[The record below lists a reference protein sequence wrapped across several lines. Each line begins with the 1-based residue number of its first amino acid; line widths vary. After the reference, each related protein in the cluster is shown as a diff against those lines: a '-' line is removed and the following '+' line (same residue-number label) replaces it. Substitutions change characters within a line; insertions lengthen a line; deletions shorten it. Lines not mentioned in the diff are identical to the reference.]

1 MGYYIVFQTEY
12 SEIIFST
19 ITEVIITM
27 FNTQHNIP
35 KSELKSRIRKL
46 QSGMVE
52 KNISGAL
59 IMQNTDL
66 YYFSGTAQ
74 QGQLYIPFEG
84 MPLLMVQKEL
94 DRAKAESAIEN
105 IVSIDSPSQ
114 IPDCLK
120 QNKIDMPLNI
130 GLELDVLPTALYFKI
145 QKLFPT
151 TGIVDISDQIRM
163 IRAVKSDWELD
174 IIEEASLLADQV
186 AEGAQEF
193 IKEGIPEIELAGKI
207 EAFARKL
214 GHQGIIRMRLWGSE
228 LFYGHLMAGA
238 SAAVPS
244 YLSSPTGGTGVSTAI
259 AQGPG
264 HRPIQRNEPI
274 LVDYVFALRGY
285 LADHTRIFSLGELPE
300 DLMAA
305 YDAMLTIQEM
315 VKKIALPGISTG
327 DVYEAAIKKAA
338 ELGYADYFM
347 GAGEKRIRFIG
358 HGVGLEL
365 DEFPF
370 LAKNQK
376 LKLQKNMVIAL
387 EPKLIFPGK
396 GVVGIENTHVV
407 TEKGLRQLTRFKE
420 EITIL

>member
-1 MGYYIVFQTEY
+1 
-12 SEIIFST
+12 
-19 ITEVIITM
+19 M
-27 FNTQHNIP
+27 FNTQYNIP
-35 KSELKSRIRKL
+35 RPELENRLRKL
-46 QSGMVE
+46 QLHMTE
-52 KNISGAL
+52 NNIDGTL

-74 QGQLYIPFEG
+74 QGQLYIPAKG
-84 MPLLMVQKEL
+84 NPILMIQKDLE
-94 DRAKAESAIEN
+94 RAAAESALDSIAP
-105 IVSIDSPSQ
+105 VSSPSR
-114 IPDCLK
+114 IPECLQ
-120 QNKIDMPLNI
+120 QNGMDIPRRL
-130 GLELDVLPTALYFKI
+130 GLELDVLPTALYFKM
-145 QKLFPT
+145 QQLFPKT
-151 TGIVDISDQIRM
+151 EILDISGAIRL
-163 IRAVKSDWELD
+163 IRAVKSDWEID
-174 IIEEASLLADQV
+174 IIEKAAMLADQV
-186 AEGAQEF
+186 AENAGQF

-207 EAFARKL
+207 EAVARQL

-228 LFYGHLMAGA
+228 LFYGHLMAGE

-244 YLSSPTGGTGVSTAI
+244 YLSSPTGGAGVSTAI

-285 LADHTRIFSLGELPE
+285 LADHTRIFSIGELPK
-300 DLMAA
+300 DLTDA
-305 YDAMLTIQEM
+305 YEAMLAVQEM
-315 VKKIALPGISTG
+315 VKKISIPGISAG
-327 DVYEAAIKKAA
+327 DVYEAAIQKAA
-338 ELGYADYFM
+338 ELGYADNFM
-347 GAGEKRIRFIG
+347 GVGENRIRFIG

-407 TEKGLRQLTRFKE
+407 TESGLRQITKFRE
-420 EITIL
+420 DITIL

>member
-1 MGYYIVFQTEY
+1 
-12 SEIIFST
+12 
-19 ITEVIITM
+19 M

-35 KSELKSRIRKL
+35 KSELESRIRKL
-46 QSGMVE
+46 QSDMAGKKLDGV
-52 KNISGAL
+52 L

-84 MPLLMVQKEL
+84 KPLLMVQKEL

-105 IVSIDSPSQ
+105 IVSINSPGK

-120 QNKIDMPLNI
+120 QNKIDTPRTL
-130 GLELDVLPTALYFKI
+130 GLELDVLPTLLYFKI
-145 QKLFPT
+145 QKLFPAT
-151 TGIVDISDQIRM
+151 EILDISDQIRL
-163 IRAVKSDWELD
+163 IRSVKSGWEMD
-174 IIEEASLLADQV
+174 IIEKACLLADQV

-228 LFYGHLMAGA
+228 LFYGHLMAGS

-264 HRPIQRNEPI
+264 HRPIQRHEPI

-300 DLMAA
+300 ELMTA
-305 YDAMLTIQEM
+305 YDAMLTIQKL
-315 VKKIALPGISTG
+315 VKKIAVPGISAG
-327 DVYEAAIKKAA
+327 DVYEAAVDKVS
-338 ELGYADYFM
+338 ELGYADNFM
-347 GAGEKRIRFIG
+347 GASEKRIRFIG

-376 LKLQKNMVIAL
+376 LKLEKNMVIAL

-407 TEKGLRQLTRFKE
+407 TDTGLKQLTKFKE
-420 EITIL
+420 DITIL